1 MFVLQLPRMRSLTMG
16 LDAGD
21 DADESEVI
29 FAKGTESAESSC
41 QGDSGSPLV
50 VR

>member
-1 MFVLQLPRMRSLTMG
+1 MEFVVS
-16 LDAGD
+16 
-21 DADESEVI
+21 DEEDKDVI
-29 FAKGTESAESSC
+29 FAKGIEGTTSSC